1 MRKSLRLAGMATA
14 CTVAGAALYAAGAA
28 GADQA
33 PPRPT
38 KEPHNIGLLVGEIDA
53 YYGATKGAD
62 GVWKASPDSPY
73 AKDLARIQ
81 AKAKKDIRK
90 AAREAGH
97 DHGQDQGHGRGHGKK
112 PAIVLD
118 VDDTA
123 LLSLDYEKATNFTY
137 NSDSWDA
144 YVKAA
149 KRPAVFGMPELVA
162 YAKSKGVEVFF
173 LTGLAESQ
181 REGAVTN
188 LAKAGYA
195 TELDRAHVFTKDKTT
210 PPAYLSHC
218 ATPAA
223 WKCDTVQF
231 KEGTRRHIEST
242 GYNIVGSFGDQL
254 SDLAGGYAD
263 KTYKLPN
270 PTYYVG

>member
-1 MRKSLRLAGMATA
+1 MRKSLRIAGIATTCA
-14 CTVAGAALYAAGAA
+14 VAGAALYGTGAATADNAGA
-28 GADQA
+28 
-33 PPRPT
+33 RHT
-38 KEPHNIGLLVGEIDA
+38 SEPQNIALLVRQIDE
-53 YYGATKGAD
+53 YYGASQDAD
-62 GVWKASPDSPY
+62 GVWHSSPDSPY

-81 AKAKKDIRK
+81 AKAKKDIKR
-90 AAREAGH
+90 AAAHAGK
-97 DHGQDQGHGRGHGKK
+97 GKHGKK

-123 LLSLDYEKATNFTY
+123 LLSFDYEKRTNFTY
-137 NSDSWDA
+137 NNDSWDA

-149 KRPAVFGMPELVA
+149 KRPAVFGMPQLVK

-188 LAKAGYA
+188 LARAGYD
-195 TELDRAHVFTKDKTT
+195 TKLDPTHVFTKNKPN

-231 KEGTRRHIEST
+231 KEGTRKHIEST
-242 GYNIVGSFGDQL
+242 GYDIVGSFGDQA

-270 PTYYVG
+270 PTYFVE

>member
-1 MRKSLRLAGMATA
+1 MRKSLRVAGLATA
-14 CTVAGAALYAAGAA
+14 CTVAGAALYTAGAA

-33 PPRPT
+33 PPRAT

-53 YYGATKGAD
+53 YYGAAKGAD
-62 GVWKASPDSPY
+62 GVWRSSPDSPY

-81 AKAKKDIRK
+81 AKAKKDIKK
-90 AAREAGH
+90 AAHHAR
-97 DHGQDQGHGRGHGKK
+97 HGKK

-123 LLSLDYEKATNFTY
+123 LLSFDYEKSTNYTY
-137 NSDSWDA
+137 NNDSWYA
-144 YVKAA
+144 YVKEA
-149 KRPAVFGMPELVA
+149 KRPAVFGMPQLVK

-173 LTGLAESQ
+173 LTGLAESL

-188 LAKAGYA
+188 LARAGYDTA
-195 TELDRAHVFTKDKTT
+195 LDRTHVFTKDKTN
-210 PPAYLSHC
+210 PPAYLKEC

-223 WKCDTVQF
+223 WNCTTVQF
-231 KEGTRRHIEST
+231 KEGTRKYIEST
-242 GYNIVGSFGDQL
+242 GYNIVGSFGDQV
-254 SDLAGGYAD
+254 SDLEGGYAD

-270 PTYYVG
+270 PTYYVE

>member
-1 MRKSLRLAGMATA
+1 MRKSLRLAGTATA
-14 CTVAGAALYAAGAA
+14 CAVAGAALYGTGAA
-28 GADQA
+28 TADNAA
-33 PPRPT
+33 PRHT
-38 KEPHNIGLLVGEIDA
+38 AEPQNIGVLVGEIDD
-53 YYGATKGAD
+53 YYGAHQDAD
-62 GVWKASPDSPY
+62 GVWRSSPDSPY

-81 AKAKKDIRK
+81 AKARKDIRK
-90 AAREAGH
+90 AAA
-97 DHGQDQGHGRGHGKK
+97 HGGGQGAKTGGHGRK

-123 LLSLDYEKATNFTY
+123 LLSYDYEKTTNYTY
-137 NSDSWDA
+137 NGATWDA

-173 LTGLAESQ
+173 LTGLSESQ

-188 LAKAGYA
+188 LARAGYD
-195 TELDRAHVFTKDKTT
+195 TRLDTTHVYTKNKTD

-223 WKCDTVQF
+223 WECTTVQF
-231 KEGTRRHIEST
+231 KEGTRKHIEST
-242 GYNIVGSFGDQL
+242 GYNIIGSFGDQV

-270 PTYYVG
+270 PTYFVE